1 MRFNKG
7 LIKRPLFWS
16 VMFVLWNFTAFLVA
30 CGRSGSDA
38 QASDELGYAVGIV
51 LGRNQVPL
59 FDSLVVRVGGPNMD
73 ERRYIYTGSI
83 PELLA
88 LDSIPPGE
96 DRIFNLQVYA
106 GGGVLV
112 QSGEATATVAAG
124 SELRIPIVLKALKGF
139 LQVSVKLGLANTLGV
154 CAGTMQMQGASQD
167 LRFPM
172 TVSQGVGLFQSI
184 PVELDSTWQVSVTLW
199 DCGNSQLFQ
208 GSRVIVL
215 SSLNNNA
222 VFELGDARSQVIL
235 EATFATLSP
244 VQVPALLSASRT
256 RAPQSQGEAFF
267 TEIMANPKTS
277 GDDYEYLELYNAT
290 LDTLDMGGCA
300 IARSRSTT
308 GTTTN
313 LPLPAGMKLP
323 PMEYLVVGRDSVPV
337 AEWHYNSFVLTNSAQ
352 SLVLHCN
359 GLLLDSLYYTMATD
373 TLNPFPNVV
382 AHSMQLPISAWQNR
396 QNGHSWCA
404 GQDSIIFGNLWLK
417 GSPGWAAQCP

>member
-1 MRFNKG
+1 MSLK
-7 LIKRPLFWS
+7 KRPFKQRLFCS
-16 VMFVLWNFTAFLVA
+16 IILALCGSIALLVA
-30 CGRSGSDA
+30 CGRSGNDA
-38 QASDELGYAVGIV
+38 QVSDELGYAVGIV

-59 FDSLVVRVGGPNMD
+59 FDSLVVRVSGPNMQ
-73 ERRYIYTGSI
+73 ERHYVYTGSI
-83 PELLA
+83 PETIG

-96 DRIFNLQVYA
+96 DRVFNLQVYA

-112 QSGEATATVAAG
+112 QSGEAIATVAAG

-154 CAGTMQMQGASQD
+154 CSGTMQMKGSSQD
-167 LRFPM
+167 LAFQM
-172 TVSQGVGLFQSI
+172 TVSQGLGLFQSI

-199 DCGNSQLFQ
+199 DCGNTQLFQ
-208 GSRVIVL
+208 GSRTIVL
-215 SSLNNNA
+215 SALNNNA

-235 EATFATLSP
+235 EATFATISP
-244 VQVPALLSASRT
+244 VQVPALLSAART
-256 RAPQSQGEAFF
+256 RSPQSSGEAFF

-290 LDTLDMGGCA
+290 LDTLDMSGCT
-300 IARSRSTT
+300 IARSRGTT

-313 LPLPAGMKLP
+313 LPLPSGMVLP
-323 PMEYLVVGRDSVPV
+323 PMEYMVVGRDSVPV
-337 AEWHYNSFVLTNSAQ
+337 AKWHYNSFVLTNSAQ

-359 GLLLDSLYYTMATD
+359 GLLLDSLYYTLATD

-396 QNGHSWCA
+396 QSGRSWCA